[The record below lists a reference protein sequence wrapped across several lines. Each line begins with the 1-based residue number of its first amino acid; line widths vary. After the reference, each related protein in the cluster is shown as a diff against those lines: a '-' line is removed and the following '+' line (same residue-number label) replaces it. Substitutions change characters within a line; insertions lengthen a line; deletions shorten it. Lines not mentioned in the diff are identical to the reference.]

1 MSLERW
7 ALLLSSTVALVSLL
21 TAGLGFLYTRAQMT
35 ERTNISNEMSR
46 LRHERLEV
54 EMQRVREDISRLQGN
69 DSRQDEVLR
78 NLCASRAR
86 DDRETG
92 RTPDP
97 YLCTVDFD
105 GRNGG

>member
-1 MSLERW
+1 MSPERW

-21 TAGLGFLYTRAQMT
+21 TAGLGFIYTRAQME

-54 EMQRVREDISRLQGN
+54 EMQRVREDLSRLQRN

-78 NLCASRAR
+78 NLCAARAR

-97 YLCTVDFD
+97 YLCNVDFN